1 MAKAIEIKEKDI
13 TIEQEYSLLGV
24 ILDKII
30 TYLTKALM
38 FAFKFCFYIC
48 MLFLQLIINI
58 IQYCLDLVFE
68 NYFERWDY
76 FIKRREFKQNELMQI
91 EILEDNKTYKHMYKM
106 QRNKQYQQVYE
117 QLEQAIGPA
126 IEYDREVSI
135 NKEVARDIFLKI
147 DKLTQEAERNA
158 LTEGYKFC
166 FDTNGRYQ
174 NRDIYLE
181 YMREQILKGE

>member
-1 MAKAIEIKEKDI
+1 MAKAIEIKEKNI
-13 TIEQEYSLLGV
+13 AEQEYNLLGV
-24 ILDKII
+24 ILDKLI
-30 TYLTKALM
+30 TCLTKTLM

-48 MLFLQLIINI
+48 MLFLQLIVNV
-58 IQYCLDLVFE
+58 IQYCLDWIFE
-68 NYFERWDY
+68 NHFETWDY
-76 FIKRREFKQNELMQI
+76 YIKRKERQEKDLMQI
-91 EILEDNKTYKHMYKM
+91 QIIEDNKTYKHMYKM
-106 QRNKQYQQVYE
+106 NRNKQYQDIYE

-126 IEYDREVSI
+126 IEFDREVSI
-135 NKEVARDIFLKI
+135 NKQIAQDVFLKI